1 MLKYSMMSL
10 SLSALKPEAVKSGMT
25 ADEFFRGL
33 TINHLENKGERI
45 MRKQIFTLIELLV
58 VIAIIAILASLL
70 LPALGKARDRAKTS
84 SCSANL
90 KQIGLASA
98 FYSDDFSSYHVAS
111 EYGTREGRSDNIW
124 GGVLA
129 HNNYITSPD
138 ILRCPAGIRPNLA
151 LFTQKNLN
159 VALNDFGWWHTYA
172 INASMEG
179 YPSTVWWGE
188 GAWGKNRYMKT
199 SRVKRSPTTVIDY
212 VDSSCQGGDN
222 STCGMYYVE
231 GNQGDSYLG
240 LPHGSNRQLNVVWL
254 DGHVS
259 TETSHLPGSPGVA
272 WITSAAGPLVGR
284 LVSTKSPWLIIDG
297 N

>member
-1 MLKYSMMSL
+1 M
-10 SLSALKPEAVKSGMT
+10 LKPEAVKSGMT
-25 ADEFFRGL
+25 TDEFSRGL
-33 TINHLENKGERI
+33 TINHLENKGERM

-58 VIAIIAILASLL
+58 VIAIIAILAAML

-84 SCSANL
+84 SCSSNL

-98 FYSDDFSSYHVAS
+98 FYSRDFSSYHVAR
-111 EYGTREGRSDNIW
+111 EYGTREGRGDNIW

-129 HNNYITSPD
+129 HNNYITSLD
-138 ILRCPAGIRPNLA
+138 ILLCPASILPNLP
-151 LFTQKNLN
+151 LYTHKNLN
-159 VALNDFGWWHTYA
+159 VELHDFGWWHTYA

-179 YPSTVWWGE
+179 YPGTDWWGE

-199 SRVKRSPTTVIDY
+199 SRVKRSPTKVIDY
-212 VDSSCQGGDN
+212 IDSSCQGGDN

-231 GNQGDSYLG
+231 GNQADGYLG
-240 LPHGSNRQLNVVWL
+240 LPHGSNRRLNVVWL

-272 WITSAAGPLVGR
+272 WITSAAGPLVAR
-284 LVSTKSPWLIIDG
+284 FVSTKSPWLIIDG